1 MENPSKI
8 YEAILTG
15 RAKEA
20 AALVQEAV
28 NNGQDPQGLL
38 DNEMIPAMDEIGRR
52 FESNEVFVPELLIA
66 GRAMS
71 GALKIIKPLLAQG
84 GGKPAGR
91 IILGTVEG
99 DLHDIGKNL
108 VGAMLE
114 GGGFEV
120 VDLGVNVPSQRFV
133 EAIDESDNQ
142 ILAMSALLTTTMGA
156 MRDTIAAVEESGLR
170 NRVKIIV
177 GGAPVTQSFADEIKA
192 DGYGDNANSAVTLA
206 RQLVGRN

>member
-20 AALVQEAV
+20 ASLVQEAV

-156 MRDTIAAVEESGLR
+156 MRDTISAVEESGLR

-206 RQLVGRN
+206 RQLVARN